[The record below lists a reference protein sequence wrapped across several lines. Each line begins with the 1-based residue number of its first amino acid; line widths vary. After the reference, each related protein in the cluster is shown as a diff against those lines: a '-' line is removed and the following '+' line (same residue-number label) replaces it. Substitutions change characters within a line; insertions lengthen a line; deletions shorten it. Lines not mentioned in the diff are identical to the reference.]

1 MTRNSRFSIASTG
14 SMGTSGFYFRSTYPA
29 GISQP
34 TQNPDKDKK
43 LFLWQN
49 TILPEADHQ
58 DHPKG
63 KYGVY
68 W

>member
-1 MTRNSRFSIASTG
+1 
-14 SMGTSGFYFRSTYPA
+14 MGTSGFYFRSTYPA